1 LPAGESTTN
10 RTKDDATWLGR
21 TRRFNTFLLRPDRFL
36 ATALGTLWTSP
47 SMASV
52 AGLAGQSRARRS
64 ADGGCPWRLRAAA
77 IMLRTPPL
85 SPGWRSD
92 LVHVRHRSGGRKS
105 GSEGVAWR
113 DGRGV
118 RQAHLLVDKTDAGS
132 GRAGQAAESSALLR
146 RWFTLS
152 CRSSTRVIRGLKYR
166 GGLPFWRGELAR
178 RICAKIRVELLW
190 TCS

>member
-1 LPAGESTTN
+1 
-10 RTKDDATWLGR
+10 
-21 TRRFNTFLLRPDRFL
+21 
-36 ATALGTLWTSP
+36 
-47 SMASV
+47 MASV

-92 LVHVRHRSGGRKS
+92 LVHGRHRSGGKS

-118 RQAHLLVDKTDAGS
+118 RQAHLLVDKTDAGT

-152 CRSSTRVIRGLKYR
+152 CRSSTRGDSRSEIPREASL
-166 GGLPFWRGELAR
+166 LAR
-178 RICAKIRVELLW
+178 GVGAANMRKDQGGAALDL
-190 TCS
+190 